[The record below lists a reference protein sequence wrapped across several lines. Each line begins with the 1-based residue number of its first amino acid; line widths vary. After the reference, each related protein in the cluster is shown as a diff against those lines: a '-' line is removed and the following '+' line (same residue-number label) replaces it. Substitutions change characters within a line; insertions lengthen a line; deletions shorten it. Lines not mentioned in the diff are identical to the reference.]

1 MIQALE
7 IHVAPGNDDYQA
19 VWRRVIP
26 ALSDESTVW
35 QADRLDCLYAC
46 ALTERRY
53 TADALLAAVKDNNFI
68 LSARLMALPDNQP
81 LSHPIFTAG
90 DFCASNCESIVFCSD
105 LGFFDVFPSVPNGLS
120 DFLEP
125 SMMVSRRSRSSTTL
139 ISSGSRIFSRDQ
151 FVPGIHTISRVP
163 QHRHEAVLMPVREQ
177 PSRLFFSP
185 DRVKDLPADRHVGG
199 QRR

>member
-46 ALTERRY
+46 ALTEGRY

-81 LSHPIFTAG
+81 LSHPIFTAV

-105 LGFFDVFPSVPNGLS
+105 LGFFDVFSKRPERLERLSRAFNDGLAQVEIFHDAHLVGRT
-120 DFLEP
+120 DFL
-125 SMMVSRRSRSSTTL
+125 
-139 ISSGSRIFSRDQ
+139 
-151 FVPGIHTISRVP
+151 
-163 QHRHEAVLMPVREQ
+163 A
-177 PSRLFFSP
+177 
-185 DRVKDLPADRHVGG
+185 
-199 QRR
+199 

>member
-7 IHVAPGNDDYQA
+7 IHMAPGNDDYQA

-68 LSARLMALPDNQP
+68 LSARLVALPDNQP
-81 LSHPIFTAG
+81 LSHPILTAG

-105 LGFFDVFPSVPNGLS
+105 LGFFDVFSKRPERLERLSRAFNDGLAQVEIFHDAHLVGRT
-120 DFLEP
+120 DFL
-125 SMMVSRRSRSSTTL
+125 
-139 ISSGSRIFSRDQ
+139 
-151 FVPGIHTISRVP
+151 
-163 QHRHEAVLMPVREQ
+163 A
-177 PSRLFFSP
+177 
-185 DRVKDLPADRHVGG
+185 
-199 QRR
+199 

>member
-35 QADRLDCLYAC
+35 QADRPDCLYAC

-105 LGFFDVFPSVPNGLS
+105 LGFFDVFSKRPERLERLSRAFNDGLAQVEIFHDAHLVGRT
-120 DFLEP
+120 DFL
-125 SMMVSRRSRSSTTL
+125 
-139 ISSGSRIFSRDQ
+139 
-151 FVPGIHTISRVP
+151 
-163 QHRHEAVLMPVREQ
+163 A
-177 PSRLFFSP
+177 
-185 DRVKDLPADRHVGG
+185 
-199 QRR
+199 